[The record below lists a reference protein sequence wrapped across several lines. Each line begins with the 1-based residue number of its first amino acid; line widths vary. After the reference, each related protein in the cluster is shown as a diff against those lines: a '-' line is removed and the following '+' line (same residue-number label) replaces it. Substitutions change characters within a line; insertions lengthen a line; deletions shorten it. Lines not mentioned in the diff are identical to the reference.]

1 VERNEIRTKETKTKG
16 STKYEWEQ
24 NKDMKP
30 RERTRERES
39 RVVPIYGMKAME
51 E

>member
-1 VERNEIRTKETKTKG
+1 VERNEVRTKETKTKG

-30 RERTRERES
+30 RERTRES
-39 RVVPIYGMKAME
+39 RVVPVHGMKAMKE
-51 E
+51 